1 MEKRHEK
8 VVVCYRCK
16 TQHMLDE
23 NCPVDTP
30 TGRYIPE
37 DSGMSFNGQSGTPR
51 ENLAPVQ
58 PESPAEILPSSG
70 SQLNSSPTEEE
81 ACEGS
86 SSMEETG

>member
-37 DSGMSFNGQSGTPR
+37 DSGMSFNGQSGFLFC
-51 ENLAPVQ
+51 NF
-58 PESPAEILPSSG
+58 I
-70 SQLNSSPTEEE
+70 
-81 ACEGS
+81 
-86 SSMEETG
+86 